1 MIATTIAMLLK
12 DKGSTIYS
20 VGPDASAYD
29 AIAEM
34 ATHNTASVLVMA
46 DGKLTG
52 IFSAKDYGTRVVLAG
67 KNGKDV
73 AVRDIM
79 THPVLTTTPEVKLMD
94 AMQIMTEKGIRHLP
108 IVDDDKLLG
117 VVTLGDIARQL
128 MTDKAH
134 KIDQLMKYIGS

>member
-1 MIATTIAMLLK
+1 MIATTIAALLRE
-12 DKGSTIYS
+12 KGSKIYS
-20 VGPDASAYD
+20 VGPEASAYE

-34 ATHNTASVLVMA
+34 ATHNIASVLVMV
-46 DGKLTG
+46 DGKLEG

-73 AVRDIM
+73 AVGDIM

-108 IVDDDKLLG
+108 IAEDGKLLG

-128 MTDKAH
+128 MADKAF